1 MKKMLSLILAVAMII
16 PMGVIGVAAEAPD
29 LDEKANEVYY
39 SEEFGGT
46 FSRSIEGDVVTVRWI
61 PENSNEDGF
70 TLVNN
75 NGVVTLNGDRFL
87 TLDGFSNVDLSQSD
101 MLSTTSNI
109 TWGKWQ
115 TFSDRVETGGIPTIV
130 VAGVIA
136 AAAPWLSVKIIASVV
151 AGVASS
157 EYYTVS
163 GKIRYGSDDTYYY
176 YERYTSLQTDT
187 GTYLIKDSFDTG
199 KEPLK

>member
-1 MKKMLSLILAVAMII
+1 MLSLILVVAMII
-16 PMGVIGVAAEAPD
+16 PMGVIGVAAETPG

-61 PENSNEDGF
+61 PENSDEDGF

-75 NGVVTLNGDRFL
+75 NGVVTLDEDRFL
-87 TLDGFSNVDLSQSD
+87 TLDSFNNVNSVDLSQSD
-101 MLSTTSNI
+101 MLSTTANI

-115 TFSDRVETGGIPTIV
+115 TFSERVETGGVPTVV

-136 AAAPWLSVKIIASVV
+136 TVAPWLSVKVIASVV

-187 GTYLIKDSFDTG
+187 GKYLIKDTFDTG